1 MLVEAIYIYIISKIL
16 KTKFKISFPDSHTH
30 ENNSREK
37 GKRKKTLLIS
47 EKALSEMIKK
57 KTMLLNCRP
66 NPFSFNCLSFTSSLL
81 RN

>member
-1 MLVEAIYIYIISKIL
+1 MLVEAIYIYIYIYIYIISKIL
-16 KTKFKISFPDSHTH
+16 KTEFKISFRDSHTQ

-57 KTMLLNCRP
+57 KTMLLVGRIL
-66 NPFSFNCLSFTSSLL
+66 FL
-81 RN
+81 